1 MKITTEIK
9 RTIDQRRRDL
19 INGKMKTVK
28 GELSEMYYEGM
39 RVAYQEIQDIVERWE
54 TIESDN

>member
-1 MKITTEIK
+1 MKYTTEIK
-9 RTIDQRRRDL
+9 RIVDQRRRDL

-39 RVAYQEIQDIVERWE
+39 RVAYQEVQDIIERWE
-54 TIESDN
+54 AIEVEK